1 MGNLSIMDIKVLQ
14 SRFARLA
21 SFLSDCAKQ
30 NKHCHFFI
38 FFNLFNQKMI
48 FMQNLLEKDNNVQ
61 ISNVNQLN
69 VNHEQHKNLTGY

>member
-30 NKHCHFFI
+30 NKHCHFF
-38 FFNLFNQKMI
+38 NLFNQKMI

-61 ISNVNQLN
+61 MSNVNQLN
-69 VNHEQHKNLTGY
+69 VNHEQNKN